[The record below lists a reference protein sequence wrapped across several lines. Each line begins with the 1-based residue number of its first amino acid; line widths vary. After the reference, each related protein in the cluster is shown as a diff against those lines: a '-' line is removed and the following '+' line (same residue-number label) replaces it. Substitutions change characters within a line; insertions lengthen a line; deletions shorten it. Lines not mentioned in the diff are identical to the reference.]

1 MLQHKKWL
9 FDWIKENKI
18 INNLNETFNV
28 IYRYIDEVLL
38 SYIK

>member
-28 IYRYIDEVLL
+28 IYRYIDEGTFKLH
-38 SYIK
+38 